1 MDPITIIVL
10 AIAVVAIVLA
20 FTFLAVKQNK
30 HLKEQQSN
38 NTEKRQ
44 MLDLMAAVM
53 EGGFAN
59 YTYVVG
65 YYTKIQQKIGSTVY
79 YYFPYVLAF
88 NAEDLIIFPFIK
100 KEGKLYVRNRLDIDW
115 NMTGFKYKVRK
126 KGTWLTIKMVGETM
140 PIRVDPVIKGSE
152 YENTDRPLCVFQES
166 EYAKLLELLPSFAA
180 KAKQA

>member
-1 MDPITIIVL
+1 MDPVTLFVL
-10 AIAVVAIVLA
+10 AIVFIAIICV
-20 FTFLAVKQNK
+20 FCVMAVKQNK
-30 HLKEQQSN
+30 HLKEQQAN

-53 EGGFAN
+53 EGEFAN

-88 NAEDLIIFPFIK
+88 NAEELIIFPFIK
-100 KEGKLYVRNRLDIDW
+100 KEGKLYVRNRMDVNW
-115 NMTGFKYKVRK
+115 NLTNFKYKLRK
-126 KGTWLTIKMVGETM
+126 KGALLTCKMVGETM
-140 PIRVDPVIKGSE
+140 PICVDPVIKGTGM
-152 YENTDRPLCVFQES
+152 ENTDRPLCVFQEQ
-166 EYAKLLELLPSFAA
+166 ECARLMERLPFFAA

>member
-1 MDPITIIVL
+1 MDPITLIVL
-10 AIAVVAIVLA
+10 AIAFIAIICV
-20 FTFLAVKQNK
+20 FSVMGVKQNK
-30 HLKEQQSN
+30 HLKEQQAN

-53 EGGFAN
+53 EGEFAN

-88 NAEDLIIFPFIK
+88 NAEELIIFPFIK
-100 KEGKLYVRNRLDIDW
+100 KEGKLYVRNRMDVNW
-115 NMTGFKYKVRK
+115 NLTNFKYKLRK
-126 KGTWLTIKMVGETM
+126 KGALLTFKMVGETM
-140 PIRVDPVIKGSE
+140 PICVDPVIKGTGM
-152 YENTDRPLCVFQES
+152 ENTDRPLCVFQEQ
-166 EYAKLLELLPSFAA
+166 ECARLMERLPFFAA